1 MSPAGLIGFRQT
13 ILAVSIVLID
23 LLCPANL
30 SIAEPVPVHHREG
43 ISHGFLVLRSLDGK
57 ILASGDLIQ
66 VVNENQI
73 TSEIVFHFK
82 DGSIHDETTVFSQD
96 HTFRLISDH
105 LIQKGPSFPHPIDI
119 FIDASKNEVTIHAE
133 KKDKEKDK
141 VQHLDLP
148 EDVSNGVVLTL
159 LRNISPSSPETKVSM
174 LATSEKPKTVKLV
187 ITPIGERTFS
197 VAGSMR
203 KATDFDIKIEIGG
216 VKGAVA
222 PLVGKQP
229 PDTHVW
235 MSTGVS
241 PTFVRSEGPLYEG
254 GPIWRTD
261 LAPLRVSDREVASQ
275 SENKQ
280 SRKK

>member
-1 MSPAGLIGFRQT
+1 VSRAGLIVYRQAL
-13 ILAVSIVLID
+13 LAVSIILID

-30 SIAEPVPVHHREG
+30 STAEPVPVHHLEG
-43 ISHGFLVLRSLDGK
+43 ISHGFLLLRTLDGK
-57 ILASGDLIQ
+57 VLASGDLIQ
-66 VVNENQI
+66 VVNENQVS
-73 TSEIVFHFK
+73 SEMVFHFK

-119 FIDASKNEVTIHAE
+119 VVDASKNEVTIHAE
-133 KKDKEKDK
+133 KKDKEKDA
-141 VQHLDLP
+141 VQHINLP
-148 EDVSNGVVLTL
+148 EDVSNGMVLTL
-159 LRNISPSSPETKVSM
+159 LRNISPSTPETKVSM
-174 LATSEKPKTVKLV
+174 LATSDKPKTLKLV
-187 ITPIGERTFS
+187 ITPKGERTFS

-229 PDTHVW
+229 PDTHIW

-241 PTFVRSEGPLYEG
+241 PTFVRSEGPLYES

-261 LAPLRVSDREVASQ
+261 LAPLRVSDRELASQ
-275 SENKQ
+275 SENNR
-280 SRKK
+280 SPKK